1 MTKSTCPH
9 SSMRLRLIPSGD
21 NAASQDVRRTARPRL
36 VSLWLKPGFAF
47 SGRPLISA
55 CVPPSPASGCAVE
68 FLFFRGAEGW
78 VHLFE
83 VLAVL
88 CESAPAVGKPQI
100 ILPAR
105 EV

>member
-1 MTKSTCPH
+1 
-9 SSMRLRLIPSGD
+9 
-21 NAASQDVRRTARPRL
+21 QDVRRTARPRL

-105 EV
+105 GVGGQRCKPPALGGPKVAELDGR